1 MLMLPRYLS
10 RAGVASRAAAEEAV
24 ARGRVKLN
32 GRVCRDVLAVV
43 YPGRDRVQLD
53 EQPVTLKASH
63 TWIALNKPRGVLA
76 TTSDPEGRPTVME
89 LVQPRAVSGLA
100 PVGRLDQDT
109 GGLILLTDDHLLAAR
124 LLDPASHVEKRYRVK
139 VNGHL
144 TGEALARLQSET
156 LVQEGLNLGPLK
168 LEVERLTPAST
179 WLSVALAEGKNRQI
193 RRRFEAEGHAVEVL
207 IRLAFGPVQLGA
219 LKPGEHRALSAE
231 EIRSLSAPRSC

>member
-43 YPGRDRVQLD
+43 HPGRDRVQLD
-53 EQPVTLKASH
+53 EQPVTLKANH

-76 TTSDPEGRPTVME
+76 TTADPEGRPTVME
-89 LVQPRAVSGLA
+89 LVQPRAVKGLA

-139 VNGHL
+139 VHGHPAA
-144 TGEALARLQSET
+144 EALARLQSET

-168 LEVERLTPAST
+168 LEVERITPAST

-219 LKPGEHRALSAE
+219 LKPGEHRALSPE
-231 EIRSLSAPRSC
+231 EIRALSAPRSC